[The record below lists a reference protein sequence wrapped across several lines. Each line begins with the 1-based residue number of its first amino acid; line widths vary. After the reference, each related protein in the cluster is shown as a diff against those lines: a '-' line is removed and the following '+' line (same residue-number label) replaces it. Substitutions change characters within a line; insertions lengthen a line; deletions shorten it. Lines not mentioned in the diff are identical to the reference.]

1 MGGNNYSKF
10 EATTYDLNH
19 FSGRQPGRKA
29 PDATLAS
36 LSDVLQR
43 LLDFTGN
50 FLVLETGSIT
60 CPLFQGRRGGMAKPR
75 QQFPDTIFAIP
86 YVREA
91 HPGEIRPKHKSEVGK
106 IANAQAPKPED
117 EEGRMILIG
126 SPEGAAWGFFSSL
139 MPVWKNPVTR
149 TLRLAMGH
157 KAPLVTDAHY

>member
-1 MGGNNYSKF
+1 MGGYKYSKF
-10 EATTYDLNH
+10 EATAYDLDH
-19 FSGRQPGRKA
+19 FSGQKPGRIA
-29 PDATLAS
+29 PDATLAI
-36 LSDVLQR
+36 LSGESQR
-43 LLDFTGN
+43 LPGFTGAV
-50 FLVLETGSIT
+50 FVPEAGSIT
-60 CPLFQGRRGGMAKPR
+60 CRLFQGRRGNMPKPR
-75 QQFPDTIFAIP
+75 QQFPDTIFAIS

-117 EEGRMILIG
+117 EEGRMILID

-157 KAPLVTDAHY
+157 KAPLVADAHY